1 MDVAAVLAILS
12 IHLSMCLLYFSA
24 GHILY
29 TTGSHDDAGL
39 PPPGLH
45 LQDGGHH
52 LGRLVRPGPRLAG
65 HLVGGEVVVV
75 QGLVGRL

>member
-1 MDVAAVLAILS
+1 MLIVF
-12 IHLSMCLLYFSA
+12 LLWWIYS
-24 GHILY
+24 LDS
-29 TTGSHDDAGL
+29 GSHDDAGL

-52 LGRLVRPGPRLAG
+52 LGRLVRPRPGPRLAG